1 MKKKMLLIGYTRINL
16 GDDLFLSMVINRYPD
31 IDIDLHVPRGYQY
44 PFLKA
49 KNVNIIFENI
59 ENVNIDNYCVISYV
73 AGSIFSEISKNYDY
87 KIWLD
92 KLVKESKQ
100 KNIPF
105 LFISSNYGP
114 EYTKKWFKLCDSI
127 IKNSFH
133 VNFRDKISFE
143 KFNYKNV
150 SYIPDL
156 ILSLNYKQNKKEEN
170 SVGISIIDLYSL
182 YRGEINQYY
191 FNYMNFLKKNIINYI
206 ENNKKVYLFS
216 FCKYEGDELAIDN
229 LLTIID
235 KKYHNSIVIVK
246 YDGNI
251 NKFLNIYSRMEYF
264 LCTRFHSMILSHLFE
279 QKIFICSYSNKLLNV
294 IDSYKF
300 KYNFLSINGD
310 LSNHII
316 DLKKYKKIDKKL
328 VNDSKKNFDVLD
340 GLLSDV
346 TSINDD
352 FGIGNFFEIYKIKY
366 KKIIKKII
374 IKSLDIVGIK
384 KYLLKIKNKKVK
396 VKVDNVDK
404 KDIDKSNINLLNWC
418 KSQNFISENCFQN
431 SMNSLGYECSL
442 KKSKDI
448 LDGPLVSIVIPTYK
462 RDKYLFECIDSI
474 LNQNYKNIEIIV
486 VDDYVESKLQKEFN
500 KRYGFYKNIK
510 YAKNKIN
517 SKAGKTRQ
525 NGYRMAKGKYIIFCD
540 DDDFYVDDEFVFK
553 AVKIMEYDS
562 SINLVGFN
570 NFVFRQYNNS
580 IEYKSI
586 SYFGKCNSL
595 DYITSFQ
602 VNYFKPFPSCA
613 VFRKS
618 VLDDR
623 DFYNMEMM
631 NDSSIFLNAMLNGN
645 MYIMRESVM
654 FYRIHS
660 ANITNSL
667 DSKFII
673 DNLLE
678 KEKVYLDLKNNNK
691 ISNVDEWWFN
701 QILLTVRYYING
713 SKPSAD
719 EFHNVNSWV
728 LKHLKYNQ
736 KKYLKITK
744 KLYKRCCK

>member
-1 MKKKMLLIGYTRINL
+1 MRKKMLLIGYTRMNL

-31 IDIDLHVPRGYQY
+31 VDIDLYVSKGHQY

-49 KNVNIIFENI
+49 KNVNIIFNNL
-59 ENVNIDNYCVISYV
+59 ENVNIDNYFVISYV

-92 KLVKESKQ
+92 KLVKSSKE
-100 KNIPF
+100 KKIPF

-133 VNFRDKISFE
+133 VNFRDKISCE

-156 ILSLNYKQNKKEEN
+156 VLSLNYKRKKKEEN
-170 SVGISIIDLYSL
+170 SVGISIIDLYSIF
-182 YRGEINQYY
+182 RGDANQYY
-191 FNYMNFLKKNIINYI
+191 FDYMNFLKKNIINYI

-235 KKYHNSIVIVK
+235 KKYHSSIVIVK

-251 NKFLNIYSRMEYF
+251 NKFLNIYSRMEYV

-279 QKIFICSYSNKLLNV
+279 QNIFVCSYSNKLLNV

-310 LSNHII
+310 LSNHVI
-316 DLKKYKKIDKKL
+316 DLSKYKKSEKKL
-328 VNDSKKNFDVLD
+328 LNESKKNFEILD
-340 GLLSDV
+340 NLLIDF
-346 TSINDD
+346 TTINDD
-352 FGIGNFFEIYKIKY
+352 FSVGDFFEFNKIKY
-366 KKIIKKII
+366 KRILKRVIV
-374 IKSLDIVGIK
+374 KSLDIIGIK
-384 KYLLKIKNKKVK
+384 KYLLKLKNKKRNF
-396 VKVDNVDK
+396 KVDSVDK
-404 KDIDKSNINLLNWC
+404 NDIDKSNINLLNWC
-418 KSQNFISENCFQN
+418 KSQNFITENCFQN
-431 SMNSLGYECSL
+431 SMHSLGYKCSL
-442 KKSKDI
+442 TKSREI
-448 LDGPLVSIVIPTYK
+448 LNGPLVSFIIPTYK

-474 LNQNYKNIEIIV
+474 LNQNYKNIEIFV
-486 VDDYVESKLQKEFN
+486 VDDFVESKLQKEFN
-500 KRYGFYKNIK
+500 KRYGSYKNIK
-510 YAKNKIN
+510 YSKNKVN

-525 NGYRMAKGKYIIFCD
+525 NGYRMAKGKYIVFCD
-540 DDDFYVDDEFVFK
+540 DDDFYVDYEFVSK
-553 AVKIMEYDS
+553 AVKIMENDS

-570 NFVFRQYNNS
+570 NFIFRQYNNS
-580 IEYKSI
+580 LEYKSI
-586 SYFGKCNSL
+586 SYFGKCSSL
-595 DYITSFQ
+595 DYISSFQ

-613 VFRKS
+613 IFRKS

-623 DFYNMEMM
+623 NFNNMEMM
-631 NDSSIFLNAMLNGN
+631 NDSSIFLNAMLCGN

-673 DNLLE
+673 DNLSE

-701 QILLTVRYYING
+701 QILLTVRYFING
-713 SKPSAD
+713 SKPSID
-719 EFHNVNSWV
+719 EFNKLNNWV
-728 LKHLKYNQ
+728 TEHLKYNQ
-736 KKYLKITK
+736 KKYLKITN
-744 KLYKRCCK
+744 KLYKRSCK